1 MPPEAKTYASY
12 QFGPAYSDPNLI
24 LPESLRAGVA
34 GENLPRYIKEW
45 FSVPVNLTAE
55 LPAAVI
61 LRESLP
67 DGFKP
72 DIIAETLAAARGDAT
87 IFYIAGRT
95 AVPVK
100 TRAEMENALSA
111 AGGQYVVLKVHEIPV
126 HENLS
131 DHPTYRR
138 MEQPANLV
146 IIGAREDD
154 TIASGENP
162 ARSENRVYALRSGE
176 GYGVEVNGN
185 FVEIRYSPSVNPDRY
200 PDSYSVYV
208 SAFSRDRNGQH
219 QSFESLADAVAWG
232 VRAAQGHQGR
242 ASDRFPIA
250 HWEIRHGSAITVTQT
265 DDGGYEGETFML
277 WYDIDPGPI
286 RNFKKF
292 PTLDEA
298 LQYGREWA
306 EKSRQATDDYESIV
320 REIGDVLAAHI
331 GDSAG
336 RE

>member
-1 MPPEAKTYASY
+1 MEAKTYASY
-12 QFGPAYSDPNLI
+12 QFGPAYSDPDLI
-24 LPESLRAGVA
+24 LPQSLRAGVA

-45 FSVPVNLTAE
+45 FSVPINLTAE

-67 DGFKP
+67 AGFKP
-72 DIIAETLAAARGDAT
+72 DIIGAMLAASMGDSGE
-87 IFYIAGRT
+87 FYIVGRT
-95 AVPVK
+95 AVPIK

-111 AGGQYVVLKVHEIPV
+111 AGGQYEVLNVHEIPV

-146 IIGAREDD
+146 IIGTREDD
-154 TIASGENP
+154 TIASGENS
-162 ARSENRVYALRSGE
+162 AMGGNRVYALRSGE
-176 GYGVEVNGN
+176 GYGADVGGN
-185 FVEIRYSPSVNPDRY
+185 FVEIRYSRSVNPDRY
-200 PDSYSVYV
+200 PDRYSVHLK
-208 SAFSRDRNGQH
+208 AFPGDRNRQY
-219 QSFESLADAVAWG
+219 QSFDTLAEAVAWG
-232 VRAAQGHQGR
+232 VAAAQSHRGR
-242 ASDRFPIA
+242 AHDESKIV

-277 WYDIDPGPI
+277 WYDIDPSPI

-292 PTLDEA
+292 PTFDEA
-298 LQYGREWA
+298 LEYGREWA
-306 EKSRQATDDYESIV
+306 EGSRQATDDYHRII
-320 REIGDVLAAHI
+320 REIGDVLAAQI
-331 GDSAG
+331 GNSAG